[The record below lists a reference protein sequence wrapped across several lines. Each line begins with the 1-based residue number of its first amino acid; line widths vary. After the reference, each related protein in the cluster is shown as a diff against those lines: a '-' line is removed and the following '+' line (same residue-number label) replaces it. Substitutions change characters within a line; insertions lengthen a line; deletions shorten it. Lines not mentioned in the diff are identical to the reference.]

1 MIIAQ
6 ELNRMAAKKKTPR
19 QSSAAKVRR
28 PRAKLAGRGFGED
41 SELSPNQVRELER
54 RIADLNC
61 RTRYLIASVL
71 DTDFVLYYNVS
82 EDTYGWN
89 DPSHATLF
97 KRRRAAQTVLQLVGD
112 KDIVAEC
119 CVNKRGQLIKK
130 SVLLPHGVGHTPAA
144 GRQRTKGARIK
155 KKPSRARKQ

>member
-1 MIIAQ
+1 MLVAQ

-19 QSSAAKVRR
+19 QKKAAKVRR
-28 PRAKLAGRGFGED
+28 PRAKLAGKGFGED
-41 SELSPNQVRELER
+41 SELSPSQARELER

-61 RTRYLIASVL
+61 RTRYMIASVL
-71 DTDFVLYYNVS
+71 DADFVLYYNVS

-97 KRRRAAQTVLQLVGD
+97 KRRRAAQTILQLVGD
-112 KDIVAEC
+112 KDIVVEC

-130 SVLLPHGVGHTPAA
+130 SVSLPHGAEHTAAAA
-144 GRQRTKGARIK
+144 GQRAKGARIK
-155 KKPSRARKQ
+155 AKRERARKQ